1 MSRQKGFGD
10 LATQIM
16 LLSYSASRQNKMLPL
31 FVSANMEML
40 NLIGVYMHHIN
51 IFTMHSMSIWADFTT
66 EYENNGYLLWYS
78 GRFPAVFVATEP
90 GILNQNM
97 IFSWT

>member
-10 LATQIM
+10 LATQMM

-40 NLIGVYMHHIN
+40 HLIGVYMHHIN
-51 IFTMHSMSIWADFTT
+51 IFTMH
-66 EYENNGYLLWYS
+66 
-78 GRFPAVFVATEP
+78 
-90 GILNQNM
+90 
-97 IFSWT
+97 